1 MSSSRVIKGV
11 ARLRVNAGKAAPSPA
26 IGQALGPLG
35 VNMMEFCKEFNDKTK
50 DMNEVPIPVKLTAF
64 DNRTFSFETTTPPT
78 SFFLKRCADGGDSVD
93 MKQVYEIAKIKL
105 TDKNNAHISERAM
118 CSMICGTAK
127 SMQLEVTSG
136 EE

>member
-1 MSSSRVIKGV
+1 MSRVVKGV

-35 VNMMEFCKEFNDKTK
+35 VNMMDFCKEFNEKTK
-50 DMNEVPIPVKLTAF
+50 DMQEVPIPVSLTAY
-64 DNRTFSFETTTPPT
+64 DNRTFDFVTTTPPT
-78 SFFLKRCADGGDSVD
+78 SFFLKNCAGDTGFVD

-105 TDKNNAHISERAM
+105 TDEHMKHISEEAM

-127 SMQLEVTSG
+127 SMDLAVKKE
-136 EE
+136 